1 MKNHYGSVQ
10 FPSMLHY
17 PIDQSIAELN
27 ALPPIKDRTRLVIG
41 DVLEANLQYSSGWP
55 YWEADWKGDSILMSF
70 DPVAHDALG
79 MQILEQLQTE
89 NQAAL
94 SSMLRDTATAYLK
107 IAAELGLGTHDPQNM
122 EVVEVKLG

>member
-1 MKNHYGSVQ
+1 
-10 FPSMLHY
+10 
-17 PIDQSIAELN
+17 
-27 ALPPIKDRTRLVIG
+27 
-41 DVLEANLQYSSGWP
+41 
-55 YWEADWKGDSILMSF
+55 MSF